1 MMSSTFFE
9 KSQHEITPFQILRP
23 SDQFVVS
30 GGVPCNHSFLHPLY
44 PYHGIVYCQLKP
56 IILSDLS

>member
-1 MMSSTFFE
+1 MSSSILG
-9 KSQHEITPFQILRP
+9 KSQYEITASQILQP
-23 SDQFVVS
+23 SDQLSVS
-30 GGVPCNHSFLHPLY
+30 GGVACHHSFLHPFY